1 MTTDTQNKRSIPHQ
15 LTRDEFIAWWNELDN
30 SPEGRQSAPKPQV
43 IYLGQD
49 ADKTSETPDH
59 V

>member
-1 MTTDTQNKRSIPHQ
+1 MTIDTQHKRTIPHQ
-15 LTRDEFIAWWNELDN
+15 LTRDEFIAWWNELDEAPK
-30 SPEGRQSAPKPQV
+30 SRESAPKPHV

-49 ADKTSETPDH
+49 ADEASETPDH